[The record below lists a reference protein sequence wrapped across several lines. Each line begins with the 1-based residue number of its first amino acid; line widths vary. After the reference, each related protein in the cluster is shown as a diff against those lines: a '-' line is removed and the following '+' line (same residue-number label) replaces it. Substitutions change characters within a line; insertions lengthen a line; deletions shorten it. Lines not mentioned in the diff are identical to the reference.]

1 MTYTGNIQ
9 KMGALADEQGR
20 VHYTLQM
27 GGDQLDMNALLG
39 KELEITFLGE
49 IYCKSCGKRTGK
61 SYAQGFC
68 FQCMQTAPEAEEC
81 VLRPALCK
89 AHLGVARDMDY
100 ARQHCLQSHYV
111 YLANT
116 GELKVGVTRASQI
129 PTRWIDQGAV
139 AAVPLC
145 ITPNRH
151 IAGLIEQQ
159 LSAHI
164 SDKTS
169 WKKMVSNNINADI
182 DLTEERS
189 RAVDL
194 LTAVMRRFVCS
205 DVSLRRFIYPVAAY
219 PTAPVNHNLD
229 KEARLC
235 GKLLGIKGQ
244 YLLFEGERV
253 LNLRRFSG
261 YRLSIS
267 G

>member
-1 MTYTGNIQ
+1 MKMKSEVGDDRQVVYRLVLDGTDINMNQLVGRHLSLSFTGIIHC
-9 KMGALADEQGR
+9 
-20 VHYTLQM
+20 V
-27 GGDQLDMNALLG
+27 
-39 KELEITFLGE
+39 
-49 IYCKSCGKRTGK
+49 SCGKVTRK
-61 SYAQGFC
+61 SFAQGFC
-68 FQCMQTAPEAEEC
+68 FSCFQTAPEAEDC

-89 AHLGVARDMDY
+89 AHLGVARDMNY
-100 ARQHCLQSHYV
+100 ALEHCLKPHFV

-194 LTAVMRRFVCS
+194 LTAGMRRFVCS

-267 G
+267 D